1 MENKLMIYQ
10 IQVLVKL
17 FILSNRKAIIVFIK
31 KCNSSSAKRDVNV

>member
-31 KCNSSSAKRDVNV
+31 NFNSSSAKRDVNV